1 MPSLLTRSKSLRLL
15 TGSRRVH
22 REEPLNSIPSSDTPQ
37 TNLDRLKSA
46 TPVPTAQRTLDAP
59 EMPTRPST
67 SGGPGERAIQF
78 HKRALHAPSVVS
90 EDRFLA
96 FSSATDFSV
105 VLQPVQQQESQEYI
119 GIALGS
125 PTAGSHS
132 TSTPTSQVAPDNL
145 AKNPQMDRYG
155 NTSAVTLGTTREPT
169 KPKVS
174 RWKSFFKKASSPLGM
189 SQSSPREKQ
198 PFYQLDQPAAAT
210 RADSH
215 HDASPVSES
224 KSRQEEQASSVSPT
238 AYDPE
243 IRGSRKTSVVYGGS
257 ETESD
262 GQARQRAATVG
273 INHAHPRHNITRS
286 STAPSQPSTPGLLD
300 IAIPDIQMER
310 YSVMFSGVLG
320 PSNRSSLLERRQPNA
335 EKVKPLNQ
343 LTAKVRRR
351 DYLRLGQS

>member
-22 REEPLNSIPSSDTPQ
+22 REEPLNSIPSSDTLQ
-37 TNLDRLKSA
+37 TDFDRLKSA

-67 SGGPGERAIQF
+67 SGGPGERPFQF

-125 PTAGSHS
+125 PTAASHS
-132 TSTPTSQVAPDNL
+132 TSTPTSQVASDNL

-155 NTSAVTLGTTREPT
+155 NTSAVTLGTTREST

-174 RWKSFFKKASSPLGM
+174 RWKSFFRKASSPLGM

-243 IRGSRKTSVVYGGS
+243 IRASRKTSVVYGGES
-257 ETESD
+257 ETGSD
-262 GQARQRAATVG
+262 GQARQRAAT
-273 INHAHPRHNITRS
+273 
-286 STAPSQPSTPGLLD
+286 APSQPSTAGLLD

-351 DYLRLGQS
+351 DYLPLGQS

>member
-22 REEPLNSIPSSDTPQ
+22 RGEHLNSIPSSDTPQ

-78 HKRALHAPSVVS
+78 HKRSLHAPSVVS

-96 FSSATDFSV
+96 LSSATDFSV
-105 VLQPVQQQESQEYI
+105 VLQPIQQQASQEYI

-125 PTAGSHS
+125 PTATSHS
-132 TSTPTSQVAPDNL
+132 TSASTSQVASDNL
-145 AKNPQMDRYG
+145 AQNPQMDRYG

-174 RWKSFFKKASSPLGM
+174 RWKSFFRKASSPLSM

-198 PFYQLDQPAAAT
+198 PFYQLDQPAAAA
-210 RADSH
+210 RADSP

-243 IRGSRKTSVVYGGS
+243 IRASRKTSVVYGGS
-257 ETESD
+257 ETGPD
-262 GQARQRAATVG
+262 GQARQRAA
-273 INHAHPRHNITRS
+273 
-286 STAPSQPSTPGLLD
+286 TAPSQPSTPGLLD

-343 LTAKVRRR
+343 LTAKVRRV
-351 DYLRLGQS
+351 DHLPLGQS

>member
-15 TGSRRVH
+15 TGSRRAH

-67 SGGPGERAIQF
+67 SGGPGERPIQF

-96 FSSATDFSV
+96 FSSDTDFSV
-105 VLQPVQQQESQEYI
+105 ILQPVQQQESQEYI

-125 PTAGSHS
+125 PTAASHS
-132 TSTPTSQVAPDNL
+132 TSTSTSQVASDNL
-145 AKNPQMDRYG
+145 AKNHDMERYG
-155 NTSAVTLGTTREPT
+155 NVSAVTLGTTREPM

-174 RWKSFFKKASSPLGM
+174 RWKSFFRKASSPLSM
-189 SQSSPREKQ
+189 SQSNPREKQ
-198 PFYQLDQPAAAT
+198 PFYQLDQQVAAP

-224 KSRQEEQASSVSPT
+224 KSRQEEKASSVSPT

-243 IRGSRKTSVVYGGS
+243 IRGSRKTSVVDGGS
-257 ETESD
+257 EPRSD
-262 GQARQRAATVG
+262 VQARQRAATLG
-273 INHAHPRHNITRS
+273 IDLAQPRYNITRS
-286 STAPSQPSTPGLLD
+286 STTPSQPSTPGLLD

-310 YSVMFSGVLG
+310 YSIMFSGVLG

-351 DYLRLGQS
+351 DYLLLGQS

>member
-15 TGSRRVH
+15 TGSRRAH
-22 REEPLNSIPSSDTPQ
+22 REEPPNSTPSSDTPQ
-37 TNLDRLKSA
+37 TNLDRLRSA
-46 TPVPTAQRTLDAP
+46 TPVPTAQRTLDTP

-67 SGGPGERAIQF
+67 SGGPGERPIQF

-96 FSSATDFSV
+96 LSSATDFSV
-105 VLQPVQQQESQEYI
+105 VLQPIQQQASQEYI

-125 PTAGSHS
+125 PTAASHS
-132 TSTPTSQVAPDNL
+132 TSASTSHVASDNL

-155 NTSAVTLGTTREPT
+155 NSSAVTLSSTREPT
-169 KPKVS
+169 KPKFS
-174 RWKSFFKKASSPLGM
+174 RWKSFFRKASSPLSM

-198 PFYQLDQPAAAT
+198 PFYQLDQPVAAA
-210 RADSH
+210 RADSP

-224 KSRQEEQASSVSPT
+224 KSTSVSPT

-243 IRGSRKTSVVYGGS
+243 IRGSRKTSVVYGGL
-257 ETESD
+257 ETGPD
-262 GQARQRAATVG
+262 GQPRQRAATV
-273 INHAHPRHNITRS
+273 
-286 STAPSQPSTPGLLD
+286 PSQPSTPGLLD
-300 IAIPDIQMER
+300 ITIPDIQMER

-351 DYLRLGQS
+351 DYLLLGQS